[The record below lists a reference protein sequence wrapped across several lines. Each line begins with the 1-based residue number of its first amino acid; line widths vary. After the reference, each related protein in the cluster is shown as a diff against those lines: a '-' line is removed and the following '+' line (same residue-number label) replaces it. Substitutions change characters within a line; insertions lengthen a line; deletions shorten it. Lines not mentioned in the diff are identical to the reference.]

1 MNAPE
6 SYKHMCSTETEK
18 LAYFWANRLKASLV
32 MNISSTSQ
40 KRPTKVW
47 CLSPLL
53 WTLTVPHVSCSLQ
66 IPHPIIRARIKHLIF
81 KNYLTCL
88 GTNKKWNTCASF
100 KQTSKNCL
108 LRWIFIFFFV
118 KSEASFA
125 GRGITQTSW
134 YNWKKHLSCKFR
146 IPLAG
151 LQNSQ

>member
-53 WTLTVPHVSCSLQ
+53 WTLTVPHVSCSPQ

-88 GTNKKWNTCASF
+88 GTNKKM
-100 KQTSKNCL
+100 KHLCL
-108 LRWIFIFFFV
+108 FQANLKKLSVKMNIYIFFV